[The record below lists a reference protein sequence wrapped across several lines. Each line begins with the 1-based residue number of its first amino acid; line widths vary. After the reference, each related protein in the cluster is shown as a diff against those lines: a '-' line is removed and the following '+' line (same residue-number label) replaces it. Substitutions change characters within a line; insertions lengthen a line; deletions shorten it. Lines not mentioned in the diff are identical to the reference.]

1 MELQLRYKK
10 LVPDVEPPTRA
21 YGEPAGWDI
30 AAYCISETG
39 RAIQTVLPPRTT
51 RLISTKLVVLPPPGH
66 FLAVCSRSG
75 LATHSIFVANAP
87 GIIDSDY
94 RGELK
99 VILYNTGGSRYEFK
113 HGDRIAQL
121 VMLHR
126 LLGGLALP
134 ISRSGNVAGAQRQ
147 AGKDD
152 GNTHGGLLVNSACRL
167 SYA

>member
-87 GIIDSDY
+87 GIIDPDY
-94 RGELK
+94 TGELK
-99 VILYNTGGSRYEFK
+99 VLLYNGGHESAYIN
-113 HGDRIAQL
+113 HGKKVAQL
-121 VMLHR
+121 VILPYLR
-126 LLGGLALP
+126 SGLAEIDELP
-134 ISRSGNVAGAQRQ
+134 TTERGEKGIGSSDNQ
-147 AGKDD
+147 D
-152 GNTHGGLLVNSACRL
+152 T
-167 SYA
+167 